1 MKTRKNLALWRTAL
15 ALVLTAAAVAFIG
28 KTPALEAQ
36 GRSDLEARHQRLL
49 PLFETA
55 GVVFTDADETS
66 GRLVV
71 GVLNRGV
78 EGQVRGRLRAL
89 GVDSQ
94 SVDVVETEPILALAT
109 LRDKSSSIV
118 GGLQIRFSQYLC
130 SLGFNAFDKDGLP
143 GFVTASHC
151 SDSQGSVDGT
161 AYYQPL
167 DQLSNDFI
175 GTEIADPPYV
185 RGVAKC
191 PKGRKCRQSDANFSS
206 SEGSRLVGIGTVGKI
221 ARTMGLGSLEI
232 NLANPT
238 FTITAEGVGEAKV
251 GDPANKVGRTTGWT
265 RGAVSNTCVNTGV
278 SGSTIVLLCQTFV
291 TAGSVIVQGGDSGS
305 PVFGDPSA
313 SGNVTLLGGLWGG
326 NQSGTQFVYSPMA
339 NIRKDL
345 GALVTH

>member
-1 MKTRKNLALWRTAL
+1 MQTRKNLALWRN
-15 ALVLTAAAVAFIG
+15 ALVLALAAAAVAFIG

-36 GRSDLEARHQRLL
+36 GRSDLEALHQRMR

-94 SVDVVETEPILALAT
+94 SVDVVETEPIIALAT
-109 LRDKSSSIV
+109 LRDRFPNVVV

-130 SLGFNAFDKDGLP
+130 SLGFTALVDGVA

-161 AYYQPL
+161 TYYQPL
-167 DQLSNDFI
+167 DQVPNDFI

-185 RGVAKC
+185 RGGGKDC
-191 PKGRKCRQSDANFSS
+191 PRSRRCRQSDANFSR
-206 SEGSRLVGIGTVGKI
+206 SEGPRLLMVGTIGKI
-221 ARTMGLGSLEI
+221 ARTTGLGSL
-232 NLANPT
+232 
-238 FTITAEGVGEAKV
+238 TI
-251 GDPANKVGRTTGWT
+251 DPANPPFTINGEGVAEDKAIVDKVGRTTGWT
-265 RGAVSNTCVNTGV
+265 RGAVSGTCVDTAV
-278 SGSTIVLLCQTFV
+278 QGSTIVLLCQTFV
-291 TAGSVIVQGGDSGS
+291 KGSGQIVAGGDSGS
-305 PVFGDPSA
+305 PVFASA
-313 SGNVTLLGGLWGG
+313 GGNNVTLLGGLWGG
-326 NQSGTQFVYSPMA
+326 NQSGTQFVYSPIA
-339 NIRKDL
+339 NIRSEL
-345 GALVTH
+345 GNLTTH